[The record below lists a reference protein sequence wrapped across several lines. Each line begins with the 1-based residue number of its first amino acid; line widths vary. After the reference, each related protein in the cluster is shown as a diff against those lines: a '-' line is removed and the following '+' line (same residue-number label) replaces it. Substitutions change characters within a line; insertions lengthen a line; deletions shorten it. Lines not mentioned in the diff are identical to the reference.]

1 MPTWL
6 SDRDRPW
13 LRDLLQEAEHA
24 VGSPIASLAARWHR
38 SEPDPRA
45 GRRAALAQH
54 VVLALLR
61 AQATPPRMAP
71 VRQRLFQLAASG
83 LPRDTALG
91 QAAQEHGLTA
101 TALQAQLFAD
111 LPGERT
117 VRWPAPLDASRV
129 LLLTNHALVQGLLRH
144 ADRATL
150 WLRGA
155 ARAVLRTA
163 WLHGTGLAV
172 EAIDGERARLGWH
185 ASSSARSHRSLT
197 ALVPLLPWT
206 QRYEL
211 RAHCILGRTRGT
223 LVLGTGDPILPGPE
237 PRLYDSQLERH
248 FARDFAAATA
258 DWHLLREPLP
268 IALAHGLA
276 FPDFELHRPRDG
288 RRWLLE
294 IAGLRDPAA
303 LPAKLTLLDHPR
315 CLLCLPS
322 AAVPLHLRDHA
333 RVVPF
338 GRRVLA
344 RDVLNVLDR
353 LEGAQGTL
361 PSSAQDLV

>member
-13 LRDLLQEAEHA
+13 LRDLLQEAELA
-24 VGSPIASLAARWHR
+24 VGSPIASLAARWR
-38 SEPDPRA
+38 QGEPDARA
-45 GRRAALAQH
+45 DRRAALAQH

-61 AQATPPRMAP
+61 AQAEPPRMAQ

-83 LPRDTALG
+83 LPRETALTRT
-91 QAAQEHGLTA
+91 AQEHGLTA
-101 TALQAQLFAD
+101 TALQARLFAD
-111 LPGERT
+111 LPGERE
-117 VRWPAPLDASRV
+117 VRWPAPLDPSRV
-129 LLLTNHALVQGLLRH
+129 LLLANHALVQGLLRH
-144 ADRATL
+144 ATRATL

-163 WLHGTGLAV
+163 WLHGNGLAV
-172 EAIDGERARLGWH
+172 EAIDGQRARLGWH
-185 ASSSARSHRSLT
+185 ASSGARSHRSLT

-211 RAHCILGRTRGT
+211 RAHCAIGRTKGT

-248 FARDFAAATA
+248 FARDFAAAATE
-258 DWHLLREPLP
+258 WRLLREPLP

-276 FPDFELHRPRDG
+276 FPDFELHRPCDD

-294 IAGLRDPAA
+294 LAGLRDPAA
-303 LPAKLTLLDHPR
+303 LPTKLALLDHPR
-315 CLLCLPS
+315 CLLCLPTG
-322 AAVPLHLRDHA
+322 AIPAHLRDHP
-333 RVVPF
+333 RLVPF
-338 GRRVLA
+338 GRRVFA
-344 RDVLNVLDR
+344 RDVLSALER
-353 LEGAQGTL
+353 LEGPQGAL
-361 PSSAQDLV
+361 PPSLQAPV